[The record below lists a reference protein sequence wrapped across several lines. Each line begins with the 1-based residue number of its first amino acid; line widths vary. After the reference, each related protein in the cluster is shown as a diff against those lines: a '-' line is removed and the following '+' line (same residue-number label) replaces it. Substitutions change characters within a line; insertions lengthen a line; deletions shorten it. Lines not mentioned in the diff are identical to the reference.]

1 MVHRL
6 LRCSTIMVSSQVL
19 PPLAPFPPPSLR
31 SHLSQQDWDALLD
44 AWDISARAYCSQADD
59 IISQADSL
67 PLFLTS
73 FIQEIAP
80 TGPSFILGPSQTAK
94 SLLNSTLNLFT
105 RRIAV
110 NPPPEL
116 TRWQVLADASKL
128 YTKAHISV
136 SLSML
141 FSTQPA
147 VLETSLSPLKK
158 SLITQ
163 LDAGFKT
170 DIVALERTLTRLNH
184 LIHAS
189 RHVATFIL
197 AGSDLLDGL
206 VTRYKIMNPPLRKVI
221 IATTYLCLVG
231 LTEDGNSRN
240 TESTETGSNGNGKAR
255 WGMLADSLFELTS
268 IAEAH
273 RSGPLNVNDSLV
285 AELVSATP
293 LLAILLRR
301 AEAAGTLSPTL
312 KARLETLQGFK
323 KAGVGPSRPRAKR
336 RRQKVDKGKGVADG
350 DAGMEMHIHKMSQ
363 IAVIQD
369 LFPDLGSGFV
379 AKLLEEFGEDPEAV
393 IAKLLEDDLPPALA
407 AADRA
412 ELLSSQSTIESL
424 PENTTAPRS
433 APTQSQNLNLP
444 QRRNIFDD
452 DELTSEMTNL
462 HFGKRNPAK
471 TADDVLADRKTAPN
485 KAAIMSAL
493 AAFDSDDDERDD
505 TYDADDVGGA
515 VDTAAGGEDEV
526 DGNANEEILFRG
538 WQADPKVFDRDASTR
553 RGDPRGKLREVT
565 GMTDEAIE
573 GWAVMLGRNLRL
585 KRRLEIKYNTFTGI
599 QTELASTSWRGR
611 GEDSG
616 TDTGVPSSFR
626 GSRGG
631 GSDRGRG
638 RDRGGGSG
646 GGSGNV
652 AGPASDKDT
661 EAARRRKEANKGSKA
676 NHNRRDQRAKKMAR
690 GGFPG

>member
-1 MVHRL
+1 
-6 LRCSTIMVSSQVL
+6 MVSSQVL

-44 AWDISARAYCSQADD
+44 AWDRSTRTYCVQADD

-67 PLFLTS
+67 TLFLASFVQEVAQTS
-73 FIQEIAP
+73 
-80 TGPSFILGPSQTAK
+80 PSFILGASQTTK
-94 SLLNSTLNLFT
+94 SLLNSTLNLFA

-110 NPPPEL
+110 NAPPEL

-189 RHVATFIL
+189 RDVAAFIL

-240 TESTETGSNGNGKAR
+240 TESIETGSNGNGKAR
-255 WGMLADSLFELTS
+255 WGMLADSLFELIS

-285 AELVSATP
+285 AEIVSATP
-293 LLAILLRR
+293 LLSILLRR
-301 AEAAGTLSPTL
+301 AEDAGTLSPTL

-336 RRQKVDKGKGVADG
+336 RRQKVDKGKGLAEG
-350 DAGMEMHIHKMSQ
+350 DAGMEMHIHSMSQ

-379 AKLLEEFGEDPEAV
+379 AKLLDEFGEDPETV

-424 PENTTAPRS
+424 PENTMAPRS
-433 APTQSQNLNLP
+433 APTPSQNLP

-526 DGNANEEILFRG
+526 DGNANEETLFRG
-538 WQADPKVFDRDASTR
+538 WQADSKVFDRDAGTR
-553 RGDPRGKLREVT
+553 RSDPRGKLREIT

-573 GWAVMLGRNLRL
+573 GWAVMLGRNPRL

-616 TDTGVPSSFR
+616 TDPGVPSSFR
-626 GSRGG
+626 GGRGG

-638 RDRGGGSG
+638 RGGGG
-646 GGSGNV
+646 GGRNV